1 MSLAEDGQDDLEARR
16 KRLESELGSLRKDE
30 VSEQAKTAASAK
42 NRKEMSKGLKLS
54 SEFMAAI
61 FAGFMIGYLLD
72 RFAGTG
78 PWGLIV
84 FILLG
89 FCAGVLNVL
98 RSVGYVAEPEDRIKK
113 NGK

>member
-1 MSLAEDGQDDLEARR
+1 MADDGQEDLEARR
-16 KRLESELGSLRKDE
+16 KRLAAELGSLRKSE
-30 VSEQAKTAASAK
+30 AAEQAKVNGSSS
-42 NRKEMSKGLKLS
+42 NDRKEMSKGLKLS

-61 FAGFMIGYLLD
+61 FVGFAIGYLLD

-78 PWGLIV
+78 PWGMIG

-113 NGK
+113 DGE

>member
-1 MSLAEDGQDDLEARR
+1 MAEDGQEDLEERR
-16 KRLESELGSLRKDE
+16 KRLASELGALRKGQNGESDRKAE
-30 VSEQAKTAASAK
+30 SSA
-42 NRKEMSKGLKLS
+42 NDRREMSKGLKLS

-98 RSVGYVAEPEDRIKK
+98 RSVGYVAEPEDRLKK
-113 NGK
+113 DGE

>member
-1 MSLAEDGQDDLEARR
+1 MAEDGDDDLEARR
-16 KRLESELGSLRKDE
+16 KRLATKLGSLRKDE
-30 VSEQAKTAASAK
+30 VAEQGKTASSA
-42 NRKEMSKGLKLS
+42 RDRREMSKALKLS

-61 FAGFMIGYLLD
+61 FVGFMIGYLLD

-78 PWGLIV
+78 PWGLII

-98 RSVGYVAEPEDRIKK
+98 RSVGYVAEPEDRLKK
-113 NGK
+113 DGE

>member
-1 MSLAEDGQDDLEARR
+1 MADDGQEDLEARR
-16 KRLESELGSLRKDE
+16 KRLADELGSLRKEQPD
-30 VSEQAKTAASAK
+30 EQAKINSSAS
-42 NRKEMSKGLKLS
+42 NDRKEMSKGLKLS

-61 FAGFMIGYLLD
+61 FVGFMLGYLLD

-89 FCAGVLNVL
+89 FCAGVLNVM
-98 RSVGYVAEPEDRIKK
+98 RSVGYVAEPEDRIEK
-113 NGK
+113 

>member
-1 MSLAEDGQDDLEARR
+1 MAEDGDDH
-16 KRLESELGSLRKDE
+16 LESRREKLARELGSLRKDE
-30 VSEQAKTAASAK
+30 AAEQKKTASSASD
-42 NRKEMSKGLKLS
+42 RREMSKGLKLS

-61 FAGFMIGYLLD
+61 FVGFMLGYLLD

-98 RSVGYVAEPEDRIKK
+98 RSVGYVAEPEDRLKED
-113 NGK
+113 GE